1 MARWAALLQ
10 PLSQS
15 LLTNLAI
22 ARSECPSLLR
32 AYLEEGSPAT
42 PPILNLAAANL
53 LGLLIRSA
61 LCGGGAGLAFRVCA
75 RHTAHPQPVIG
86 QCPMPAYQVSTVRG
100 GEGHAAT
107 HPYNTA
113 HAHIRSH
120 TTHPCRLL
128 SALPPEML
136 SPLVVPAGAADA
148 LAALARDALACS
160 LLPAG
165 TQDAALAVLLQLRPD
180 VQQVNAQND
189 GRGDCP
195 INEAKAVN
203 LKSRFEASRECPPPH
218 FFLTCRCWMP
228 LTRRRLRCSSQRRS
242 WGRCAGEEG
251 GVADVCRGEGVPG

>member
-1 MARWAALLQ
+1 MSLPLIRELHDQFNRCREPDPSPSPPTPLPHFYLQHVARWAALLQ

-113 HAHIRSH
+113 HAHTLYRH
-120 TTHPCRLL
+120 LRY
-128 SALPPEML
+128 
-136 SPLVVPAGAADA
+136 
-148 LAALARDALACS
+148 
-160 LLPAG
+160 LPAHSTPQSTPPTEHP
-165 TQDAALAVLLQLRPD
+165 TQFQIQPRAVL
-180 VQQVNAQND
+180 
-189 GRGDCP
+189 
-195 INEAKAVN
+195 AKY
-203 LKSRFEASRECPPPH
+203 KS
-218 FFLTCRCWMP
+218 
-228 LTRRRLRCSSQRRS
+228 
-242 WGRCAGEEG
+242 G
-251 GVADVCRGEGVPG
+251 